1 MATLSVAARNAA
13 LDAIVTLLSNPNT
26 GHQFL
31 DAGSSALTG
40 SQFGNWGAASG
51 GSVSGPVPLTFTQA
65 TGTGT
70 AAFLTI
76 FRAGVGSSN
85 VMATVGGPGSGAD
98 IELSPNAD
106 IITNIRVVLNSL
118 TMSIA

>member
-1 MATLSVAARNAA
+1 MATLSLAARNAA
-13 LDAIVTLLSNPNT
+13 LDAIVTLLSSPNT
-26 GHQFL
+26 GHLFL
-31 DAGSSALTG
+31 DAGSSALTD

-70 AAFLTI
+70 AAFLQI
-76 FRAGVGSSN
+76 FRAGFFATN
-85 VMATVGGPGSGAD
+85 VIATVGGPGSGAD
-98 IELSPNAD
+98 IELSPNAN